1 MAISHQPVMV
11 DEVIQYLITIP
22 EGIYVDG
29 TVGTGG
35 HSLEICKRIAPKG
48 ELICLDIDR
57 SSIRLAK
64 ERLSPFGDRV
74 KIVKES
80 YVAIDRVLKR
90 IGIDKVNGILLD
102 LGLSSYQLESSGRGF
117 SFIKDEPLDMRMDED
132 RGVTASELVNTISME
147 GLQEL
152 LWVNAQERWA
162 KLIARAIIEE
172 RRKWP
177 IVSSRQL
184 ALLIETTIPAQY
196 RPRKR
201 HPATKTFQ
209 ALRIAVNREL
219 ENIAD
224 FLEKCPSLLV
234 KGGRVVVI
242 SYHSLEDRLVKQAFH
257 QREKDTISPRKLP
270 VFPDINPPLMKALKR
285 KGFRPGHMEVNVNP
299 RARSAIMRVA
309 ERTHNE

>member
-1 MAISHQPVMV
+1 MVISHRPVMV
-11 DEVIQYLITIP
+11 DEVISCLITIP

-64 ERLSPFGDRV
+64 ERLSPFGERV
-74 KIVKES
+74 KIIKES
-80 YVAIDRVLKR
+80 YVALDKVLKR

-102 LGLSSYQLESSGRGF
+102 LGVSSYQLESSGRGF

-132 RGVTASELVNTISME
+132 RGATASELINNISIE
-147 GLQEL
+147 KLQEL
-152 LWVNAQERWA
+152 LWVYAQERWA
-162 KLIARAIIEE
+162 KLIARVIVEE
-172 RRKWP
+172 RRKGP
-177 IVSSRQL
+177 IASSRQL
-184 ALLIETTIPAQY
+184 AILIETTIPARY

-219 ENIAD
+219 QNIAD
-224 FLEKCPSLLV
+224 FLEECPSLLV
-234 KGGRVVVI
+234 KGGRAVVI

-257 QREKDTISPRKLP
+257 QKGKDNISPRKLP
-270 VFPDINPPLMKALKR
+270 VFPDTSPPLMKALR
-285 KGFRPGHMEVNVNP
+285 KKGLRPSQAEINVNP
-299 RARSAIMRVA
+299 RARSAIMRAA
-309 ERTHNE
+309 ERT

>member
-1 MAISHQPVMV
+1 MEISHQPVMV

-57 SSIRLAK
+57 SSIYLAG

-80 YVAIDRVLKR
+80 YVALDRVLKR
-90 IGIDKVNGILLD
+90 SGIDRVNGILLD

-132 RGVTASELVNTISME
+132 RGETAGELVNAISME

-152 LWVNAQERWA
+152 LWIYAQERWA
-162 KLIARAIIEE
+162 KRIARAIVEE
-172 RRKWP
+172 RRKGP
-177 IVSSRQL
+177 ITSSRQL
-184 ALLIETTIPAQY
+184 ALLIETTIPAKY

-219 ENIAD
+219 QNIAD
-224 FLEKCPSLLV
+224 FLEKCPSLLI

-270 VFPDINPPLMKALKR
+270 IFPTKSPPLMKALIR
-285 KGFRPGHMEVNVNP
+285 KGLRPSHMEVTVNP
-299 RARSAIMRVA
+299 RARSAIMRIA
-309 ERTHNE
+309 ERTYNE

>member
-1 MAISHQPVMV
+1 MVISHRPVMV
-11 DEVIQYLITIP
+11 DEVISCLITIP

-64 ERLSPFGDRV
+64 ERLSPFGERV
-74 KIVKES
+74 KIIKES
-80 YVAIDRVLKR
+80 YVALDKVLKR

-102 LGLSSYQLESSGRGF
+102 LGVSSYQLESSGRGF

-132 RGVTASELVNTISME
+132 RGATASELINNISIE
-147 GLQEL
+147 KLQEL
-152 LWVNAQERWA
+152 LWVYAQERWA
-162 KLIARAIIEE
+162 KLIARVIVQE
-172 RRKWP
+172 RRKGP
-177 IVSSRQL
+177 IASSRQL
-184 ALLIETTIPAQY
+184 AILIETTVPARY

-219 ENIAD
+219 QNIAD
-224 FLEKCPSLLV
+224 FLEECPSLLV
-234 KGGRVVVI
+234 KGGRAVVI

-257 QREKDTISPRKLP
+257 QKGKDNMSPRKLP
-270 VFPDINPPLMKALKR
+270 VFPDTSPPLMKALR
-285 KGFRPGHMEVNVNP
+285 KKGLRPSQAEINVNP
-299 RARSAIMRVA
+299 RARSAIMRAA
-309 ERTHNE
+309 ERT

>member
-1 MAISHQPVMV
+1 MVISHRPVMV
-11 DEVIQYLITIP
+11 DEVISCLITIP

-64 ERLSPFGDRV
+64 ERLSPFGERV
-74 KIVKES
+74 KIIKES
-80 YVAIDRVLKR
+80 YVALDKVLKR

-102 LGLSSYQLESSGRGF
+102 LGVSSYQLESSGRGF

-132 RGVTASELVNTISME
+132 RGATASELINNISIKK
-147 GLQEL
+147 LQEL
-152 LWVNAQERWA
+152 LWVYAQERWA
-162 KLIARAIIEE
+162 KLIARAIVEE
-172 RRKWP
+172 RRKGP
-177 IVSSRQL
+177 IASSRQL
-184 ALLIETTIPAQY
+184 AILIETTIPARY

-219 ENIAD
+219 QNIAD
-224 FLEKCPSLLV
+224 FLEECPSLLV
-234 KGGRVVVI
+234 KGGRAVVI

-257 QREKDTISPRKLP
+257 QRGKDNISPRKLP
-270 VFPDINPPLMKALKR
+270 VFPDSSPPLMKALR
-285 KGFRPGHMEVNVNP
+285 KKGLRPSQAEINVNP
-299 RARSAIMRVA
+299 RARSAIMRAA
-309 ERTHNE
+309 ERT

>member
-48 ELICLDIDR
+48 KLICLDIDR
-57 SSIRLAK
+57 SSIHLAK
-64 ERLSPFGDRV
+64 ERLSAFKDRV
-74 KIVKES
+74 TIIKES
-80 YVAIDRVLKR
+80 YVALDRVLKK
-90 IGIDKVNGILLD
+90 IGIDNVNGILLD
-102 LGLSSYQLESSGRGF
+102 LGVSSYQLESSGRGF

-132 RGVTASELVNTISME
+132 RGETASELVNTLSME

-152 LWVNAQERWA
+152 LWVYAQERWA
-162 KLIARAIIEE
+162 KLIARAIVEE
-172 RRKWP
+172 RRKEP
-177 IVSSRQL
+177 ITSSRQL
-184 ALLIETTIPAQY
+184 ALIIETTIPVKY

-201 HPATKTFQ
+201 HPATKAFQ
-209 ALRIAVNREL
+209 ALRIAVNKEL
-219 ENIAD
+219 QNVAD

-242 SYHSLEDRLVKQAFH
+242 SYHSLEDRLVKQAFL
-257 QREKDTISPRKLP
+257 QRKKENISPRKLP
-270 VFPDINPPLMKALKR
+270 IFPITSPPLMKALIR
-285 KGFRPGHMEVNVNP
+285 KGLRPRHMEVTVNP

-309 ERTHNE
+309 ERTYNE

>member
-11 DEVIQYLITIP
+11 DEVIQYLVTIP

-57 SSIRLAK
+57 SSILLAK
-64 ERLSPFGDRV
+64 ERLSAFGDRV
-74 KIVKES
+74 KIIKES
-80 YVAIDRVLKR
+80 YVAIDKVLKK

-102 LGLSSYQLESSGRGF
+102 LGMSSYQLESSGRGF

-132 RGVTASELVNTISME
+132 RGAAASELVNTLSME
-147 GLQEL
+147 RLQEL
-152 LWVNAQERWA
+152 LWVYAQERWA
-162 KLIARAIIEE
+162 KLIARAIVEE
-172 RRKWP
+172 RRKGP
-177 IVSSRQL
+177 ITSSRQL
-184 ALLIETTIPAQY
+184 ALLIETTIPGKY
-196 RPRKR
+196 RHRKR

-209 ALRIAVNREL
+209 ALRIAVNKEL
-219 ENIAD
+219 ENVAD

-242 SYHSLEDRLVKQAFH
+242 SYHSLEDRLVKQVFL
-257 QREKDTISPRKLP
+257 QRKKENISPRKLP
-270 VFPDINPPLMKALKR
+270 IFPITSPPLIKALIR
-285 KGFRPGHMEVNVNP
+285 KGLRPCHMEVNFNP

-309 ERTHNE
+309 ERTYNE

>member
-35 HSLEICKRIAPKG
+35 HSLEICKRITPKG

-57 SSIRLAK
+57 SSLRLAK
-64 ERLSPFGDRV
+64 ERLSPFGDSVR
-74 KIVKES
+74 IVKES
-80 YVAIDRVLKR
+80 YVALDRVLKR

-132 RGVTASELVNTISME
+132 RGVTASELVNTLSVE

-152 LWVNAQERWA
+152 LWVYAQERWA
-162 KLIARAIIEE
+162 KLIARAIVEE
-172 RRKWP
+172 RRKGP
-177 IVSSRQL
+177 ITSSRQL
-184 ALLIETTIPAQY
+184 ALLIEAAIPAKY

-234 KGGRVVVI
+234 KRGRVVVI

-257 QREKDTISPRKLP
+257 QRKKEDISPRKLP
-270 VFPDINPPLMKALKR
+270 VFPDINSPLMKALKR
-285 KGFRPGHMEVNVNP
+285 KGLRPSHMEVNVNP

-309 ERTHNE
+309 ERSYNE

>member
-48 ELICLDIDR
+48 KLICLDIDS
-57 SSIRLAK
+57 SSIQLAR

-74 KIVKES
+74 KIIKES
-80 YVAIDRVLKR
+80 YVALDRLLKR
-90 IGIDKVNGILLD
+90 IGIDRVNGILLD
-102 LGLSSYQLESSGRGF
+102 LGLSSYQLESAGRGF
-117 SFIKDEPLDMRMDED
+117 SFIKDEPLDMRMDEA
-132 RGVTASELVNTISME
+132 RGVTASELVNTLSVE

-152 LWVNAQERWA
+152 LRVYAQERWA
-162 KLIARAIIEE
+162 KRIARAIVEE
-172 RRKWP
+172 RRKGP
-177 IVSSRQL
+177 ITSSRQL
-184 ALLIETTIPAQY
+184 ALLIEASIPAKY

-201 HPATKTFQ
+201 HPATRTFQ
-209 ALRIAVNREL
+209 ALRIAVNGEL

-242 SYHSLEDRLVKQAFH
+242 SYHSLEDRPVKQAFH
-257 QREKDTISPRKLP
+257 QRKKENISPRKLP
-270 VFPDINPPLMKALKR
+270 VFPDANPSLMTALNR
-285 KGFRPGHMEVNVNP
+285 KGLRPGHMEVNVNP

-309 ERTHNE
+309 ERTYNE

>member
-1 MAISHQPVMV
+1 MAVSHQPVMV

-35 HSLEICKRIAPKG
+35 HSLEICKCMAPKG

-64 ERLSPFGDRV
+64 ERLSPFGDRI
-74 KIVKES
+74 KIIKES
-80 YVAIDRVLKR
+80 YVAIDKVLKK

-117 SFIKDEPLDMRMDED
+117 SFINDEPLDMRMDED
-132 RGVTASELVNTISME
+132 RGTTANELLNTLSME
-147 GLQEL
+147 KLQEL
-152 LWVNAQERWA
+152 LWVYAQERWA
-162 KLIARAIIEE
+162 KLIARTIVEE
-172 RRKWP
+172 RQKRP
-177 IVSSRQL
+177 INSSRQL
-184 ALLIETTIPAQY
+184 ALLIETTIPAKH

-219 ENIAD
+219 ENVAN
-224 FLEKCPSLLV
+224 FLEKCPLV
-234 KGGRVVVI
+234 LAQGGRAVVI
-242 SYHSLEDRLVKQAFH
+242 SYHSLEDRLVKQAFR
-257 QREKDTISPRKLP
+257 QREKDTSPRKLP
-270 VFPDINPPLMKALKR
+270 VFSIKSPPLMKALIR
-285 KGFRPGHMEVNVNP
+285 KGLRPNHMEVNANP

-309 ERTHNE
+309 ERTYNE

>member
-57 SSIRLAK
+57 SSILLAK
-64 ERLSPFGDRV
+64 EKLSIFGDRI
-74 KIVKES
+74 KIIKES
-80 YVAIDRVLKR
+80 YVAIDEVLKK

-102 LGLSSYQLESSGRGF
+102 LGMSSYQLESSGRGF
-117 SFIKDEPLDMRMDED
+117 SFIKDEPLDMRMDEEA
-132 RGVTASELVNTISME
+132 GAAASELVNTLSME
-147 GLQEL
+147 RLQEL
-152 LWVNAQERWA
+152 LWVYAQERWA
-162 KLIARAIIEE
+162 KLIARAIVEE
-172 RRKWP
+172 RRKGP
-177 IVSSRQL
+177 ITSSRQL
-184 ALLIETTIPAQY
+184 ALLIETTIPVKY
-196 RPRKR
+196 RHRKR

-209 ALRIAVNREL
+209 ALRIAVNKEL
-219 ENIAD
+219 QNVAD

-242 SYHSLEDRLVKQAFH
+242 SYHSLEDRLVKQAFL
-257 QREKDTISPRKLP
+257 QRKKENISPRKLP
-270 VFPDINPPLMKALKR
+270 VFPITSPPLIKALKR
-285 KGFRPGHMEVNVNP
+285 KGLRPCYVEVNLNP

-309 ERTHNE
+309 ERTYNE